1 MQRFSTKV
9 EIRWADLDPNFHVL
23 HSKYFDFGAYCRM
36 CFLTEH
42 GITVPLM
49 QEHHIG
55 PIIFREECLFK
66 KEINFG
72 DEFTITLKL
81 HKLSEDYRKWTM
93 AHELLLSN
101 DTLAA
106 EITVDGAWMDTKIR
120 KVVSPPQAFK
130 KGFDAIP
137 KTGNFNQ

>member
-1 MQRFSTKV
+1 MQSFSTKV

-36 CFLTEH
+36 CFLTKN

-49 QEHHIG
+49 QEYNIG

-66 KEINFG
+66 REINFG
-72 DEFTITLKL
+72 DEVTITLKL

-93 AHELLLSN
+93 VHELLLGA

-120 KVVSPPQAFK
+120 KVASPPEAFK

>member
-72 DEFTITLKL
+72 DEVTITLKL
-81 HKLSEDYRKWTM
+81 HRLSEDYRKWTM

-120 KVVSPPQAFK
+120 KVVSPPEAFK